1 MSVVVE
7 CSISRSSVVVDIR
20 CGSGAKEA
28 KTTFLRGG
36 GVLGATP
43 TSYDSKDVRNGF
55 SMAIIVRNER
65 RLIFKT
71 LVWWNKIICWKMN
84 IISVRKIDVGMMW
97 FLGSCQAD
105 N

>member
-20 CGSGAKEA
+20 CGRGATEA

-36 GVLGATP
+36 GVLSATQ
-43 TSYDSKDVRNGF
+43 TSHDKKDVRNGF

-65 RLIFKT
+65 WLIFKT

-84 IISVRKIDVGMMW
+84 IIVIRKIGVGMVR
-97 FLGSCQAD
+97 FFGSRQTD